1 MKSVSKDARY
11 DSHAAEETGIP
22 MSWLMRAAAALAW
35 LGRQGTRAVALSVFA
50 GLALP
55 WLAALFKPAF
65 TPSVFV
71 LLTLAFLRVDPGA
84 LRRRLRRPAL
94 ILAATAWMV
103 VATPLACGFPL
114 DALGL
119 DRGLLVALVFQAAAP
134 PVVATS
140 SLAALMGLDAALAL
154 AVLTAGAVATPA
166 TAAAFAALFLGAAM
180 DLSPISLGLRLF
192 AMLAGAAAIAALLRR
207 AAGQAWV
214 ERQTERIDGLSVIA
228 LFVFAVAVMD
238 GVVAQTVARPTLVLG
253 LLGLAFATSLV
264 LGSITALVFW
274 RAGREAAL
282 TLALCAGLRNLG
294 VMVAATGGRV
304 PEVTWLYIAMAQF
317 PVYLL
322 PHALKAALAAAGKK
336 AMR

>member
-1 MKSVSKDARY
+1 
-11 DSHAAEETGIP
+11 
-22 MSWLMRAAAALAW
+22 MSWLMRPAAVLAWLLAW

-71 LLTLAFLRVDPGA
+71 LLTLAFLRVDPAA
-84 LRRRLRRPAL
+84 LRRHFGRPGL
-94 ILAATAWMV
+94 VLAATAWMV
-103 VATPLACGFPL
+103 IATPLVCGYPL
-114 DALGL
+114 HALGL
-119 DRGLLVALVFQAAAP
+119 QRGLLIALIFQAAAP

-154 AVLTAGAVATPA
+154 AVLTAGAVATPV
-166 TAAAFAALFLGAAM
+166 TAAAFAALFLGSAIE
-180 DLSPISLGLRLF
+180 LSPIGLGLRLF
-192 AMLAGAAAIAALLRR
+192 AMLAGAAVIAALVRR
-207 AAGQAWV
+207 LAGQAWV

-238 GVVAQTVARPTLVLG
+238 GVVAQTVARPAFVAG
-253 LLGLAFATSLV
+253 LLGLAFATSLA
-264 LGSITALVFW
+264 LGAATALVFG

-294 VMVAATGGRV
+294 VMIAATGGRV
-304 PEVTWLYIAMAQF
+304 PQLTWLYVAMAQF

-322 PHALKAALAAAGKK
+322 PHALKAALAAVKPT
-336 AMR
+336 R